1 MARKQLIPLQ
11 DLAKQCTRFLGGD
24 GPRSAASLLAQIPD
38 DTVTDVYG
46 VGGVVEELENE
57 VAGIFGKE
65 AALFLPTGIMAQ
77 QTVLRVHAD
86 RRHLSTIAFHPLSHL
101 RTHEE
106 NAFTRVHGLHEV
118 LAGSRFTPFAPMRL
132 ETLEEIHEPIAALLI
147 ELPQRDIGGYLPT
160 WNELV
165 SQVGW
170 AHARGA
176 AVHMDGA
183 RIWEAAPY
191 YAASAKK
198 SLVDIAEL
206 FDSIYVSFYKGL
218 GGISGSCVIG
228 DRDVIDEA
236 SLWRTRHGG
245 RPYMLWPYAASAL
258 TVLRER
264 PGDMA
269 GYYRRARALATQLR
283 DIDGIDVLPDEVR
296 SPLMHLRFAE
306 TIDVMESRVRA
317 IVERDHLWTFGRP
330 FISEGTHLQRY
341 EFQVGKA
348 SMKLNLD
355 EMVAAFRELAGVKKP
370 RRTQKT

>member
-1 MARKQLIPLQ
+1 MARKQPTPLA

-24 GPRSAASLLAQIPD
+24 GPRSVPSLLAQIPD
-38 DTVTDVYG
+38 DTVMDVYG
-46 VGGVVEELENE
+46 SGGVVEELERE
-57 VAGIFGKE
+57 VAAMFDKE

-77 QTVLRVHAD
+77 QAVLRVHAD
-86 RRHLSTIAFHPLSHL
+86 RRNLTTVAFHPLSHL

-118 LAGSRFTPFAPMRL
+118 LAGSRFSPVDPVRL
-132 ETLEEIHEPIAALLI
+132 ETLEGIHEPLAALLI

-160 WNELV
+160 WDELV
-165 SQVGW
+165 SQVEW
-170 AHARGA
+170 ARARGA

-183 RIWEAAPY
+183 RVWEAAPY

-198 SLVDIAEL
+198 SLADIASL

-218 GGISGSCVIG
+218 GGISGSCVLA
-228 DRDVIDEA
+228 DRDVIDEV

-258 TVLRER
+258 TVLRSR

-269 GYYRRARALATQLR
+269 VYYRRARALAKQLR
-283 DIDGIDVLPDEVR
+283 TVEGIDVLPDEVR

-306 TIDVMESRVRA
+306 TSGVMESRVREIA
-317 IVERDHLWTFGRP
+317 ERERIWTFLRP
-330 FISEGTHLQRY
+330 FISEGTRLQRY
-341 EFQVGKA
+341 EYQVGRA
-348 SMKLNLD
+348 SMEFTLD
-355 EMVAAFRELAGVKKP
+355 EMVAVFLELAGAQK
-370 RRTQKT
+370 RRR

>member
-1 MARKQLIPLQ
+1 MARKQPVSLQ

-24 GPRSAASLLAQIPD
+24 GPRSVASLLAQIPG
-38 DTVTDVYG
+38 DTVMDLYG
-46 VGGVVEELENE
+46 AGGVVEELESE
-57 VAGIFGKE
+57 IAGIFGKE

-77 QTVLRVHAD
+77 QAVLRVHAD
-86 RRHLSTIAFHPLSHL
+86 RRNLKTIAFHPLSHL

-106 NAFTRVHGLHEV
+106 NAFSRVHGLQEV
-118 LAGSRFTPFAPMRL
+118 LAGSRFFPVAPIRL

-160 WNELV
+160 WTELV
-165 SQVGW
+165 SQVEW
-170 AHARGA
+170 ARDRGA
-176 AVHMDGA
+176 AVHLDGA

-198 SLVDIAEL
+198 SLSDIAEL

-218 GGISGSCVIG
+218 GGISGSCVLSS
-228 DRDVIDEA
+228 REVIEEV

-258 TVLRER
+258 TVLHER

-269 GYYRRARALATQLR
+269 AYYRRARALAKQLR
-283 DIDGIDVLPDEVR
+283 EVEGIDVLPDDVR

-306 TIDVMESRVRA
+306 TSEVMESRVREIA
-317 IVERDHLWTFGRP
+317 VREKIWTFARP

-341 EFQVGKA
+341 EYQVGRA
-348 SMKLNLD
+348 SMELSVD
-355 EMVAAFRELAGVKKP
+355 EMVALFRELAGEKK
-370 RRTQKT
+370 RRR

>member
-1 MARKQLIPLQ
+1 MARKQPVPVA

-24 GPRSAASLLAQIPD
+24 GPRDVAALLAQIPD
-38 DTVTDVYG
+38 DTAMDVYG
-46 VGGVVEELENE
+46 AGGVVEELETE
-57 VAGIFGKE
+57 IAALFGKE

-86 RRHLSTIAFHPLSHL
+86 RRQLTTIAFHPLSHL

-118 LAGSRFTPFAPMRL
+118 LAGSRFFPIAPVTL
-132 ETLEEIHEPIAALLI
+132 ETLQEIREPLAALLI

-160 WNELV
+160 WSELV
-165 SQVGW
+165 SQVKW
-170 AHARGA
+170 ARSTGA
-176 AVHMDGA
+176 AVHLDGA

-191 YAASAKK
+191 YAATARK
-198 SLVDIAEL
+198 SLAEIAQL

-218 GGISGSCVIG
+218 GGISGCCVLA
-228 DRDVIDEA
+228 DRDVIDEV

-245 RPYMLWPYAASAL
+245 RPYMLWPYAASSL

-269 GYYRRARALATQLR
+269 AYYRRARALAKRLR
-283 DIDGIDVLPDEVR
+283 TIEGIDVLPDDVR
-296 SPLMHLRFAE
+296 SPLMHLRFFETAE
-306 TIDVMESRVRA
+306 VMESRVRE
-317 IVERDHLWTFGRP
+317 IVARDQIWTFARP

-341 EFQVGKA
+341 EYQVGRA
-348 SMKLNLD
+348 SMEFSLD
-355 EMVAAFRELAGVKKP
+355 EMVAVFRELAGAKVT
-370 RRTQKT
+370 RR

>member
-1 MARKQLIPLQ
+1 MARKQPVPLQ
-11 DLAKQCTRFLGGD
+11 ELAKQCTRFLGGD
-24 GPRSAASLLAQIPD
+24 GPRSVASLLAQIPD
-38 DTVTDVYG
+38 DTAMDLYG
-46 VGGVVEELENE
+46 SGGVVEELESE
-57 VAGIFGKE
+57 IAGMFGKE

-77 QTVLRVHAD
+77 QAVLRVHAN
-86 RRHLSTIAFHPLSHL
+86 RRHLTTIAFHPLSHL

-118 LAGSRFTPFAPMRL
+118 LAGSRFFPVAPIRL

-160 WNELV
+160 WKELV
-165 SQVGW
+165 SQVEW
-170 AHARGA
+170 ARDRGS
-176 AVHMDGA
+176 AVHLDGA

-198 SLVDIAEL
+198 SLSDIAAL

-218 GGISGSCVIG
+218 GGISGSCVIAN
-228 DRDVIDEA
+228 RDVIEEV

-269 GYYRRARALATQLR
+269 TYYRRARALAKRLR
-283 DIDGIDVLPDEVR
+283 DVAGIDVLPDDVR

-306 TIDVMESRVRA
+306 TSEVMESRVREIA
-317 IVERDHLWTFGRP
+317 EREQIWTFAQP

-341 EFQVGKA
+341 EYQVGRA
-348 SMKLNLD
+348 SMKFSVD
-355 EMVAAFRELAGVKKP
+355 EMVALFRELAGEKKS
-370 RRTQKT
+370 RR